1 MNPFANS
8 ISATIVAATVATFAG
23 SAGATP
29 LSGGSLPLKDAAAPA
44 FETVQWRGGWGWGG
58 WRGGWG
64 GWRGGW
70 GWGGVG
76 LGLATGAII
85 GGAVAATPYY
95 SDYSYS
101 YPYYSSYSYP
111 YYSSYSYPYY
121 GSYSYPSYAYYNP
134 VYYGGYG
141 YWPYQSYGYG
151 LIDHSPSRRGIGSG
165 NGNRRGSVRHY

>member
-1 MNPFANS
+1 MKLLRTTALTAALMTAAFPS
-8 ISATIVAATVATFAG
+8 LTSSAH
-23 SAGATP
+23 SA
-29 LSGGSLPLKDAAAPA
+29 
-44 FETVQWRGGWGWGG
+44 W
-58 WRGGWG
+58 

-70 GWGGVG
+70 GWGGLG

-85 GGAVAATPYY
+85 GGALAAAPYY
-95 SDYSYS
+95 SDYSYPYYSSYS

-121 GSYSYPSYAYYNP
+121 SSYSYPSYAYYNP

-141 YWPYQSYGYG
+141 YWPYRSYGYG
-151 LIDHSPSRRGIGSG
+151 LIDHSPSRHGVGSG